1 MPSDR
6 PGRQHRSRRKAF
18 VVAPLRPRTLPVTKV
33 LTGLDLT
40 TMASPIKSLSEGHL
54 LESRDGFFGKHE
66 KMRIASH
73 HLSRRGFLI
82 AGGAAA
88 GAGAAAFALPGGVFD
103 FGSAGASRGDVD
115 LHLMAAA
122 ASVPLLGATKA
133 RTQVLSYNGH
143 VPGPELRIRQGDR
156 LRVSI
161 ENGLSEETTIHWH
174 GVRVPN
180 AMDGVPHLTQAP
192 IKPGDTFVY
201 DFIPPDAGTFWY
213 HPHVRGF
220 EQVARGLYAPLIVE
234 ERTPITVD
242 RDITWLLD
250 DWRLDGSAQITDD
263 FGSRSDMMMNGRVGN
278 TVTINGEIPRPL
290 DVRSGERIRLR
301 LINAANARIFALD
314 FDKLGPAIIAI
325 DGQPVT
331 PHEASGPVV
340 VAPGMRIDLVLDITG
355 QPGSRLA
362 IVDRFYKGLE
372 YPLTEI
378 VYSGLPLRTKP
389 LSSPIEL
396 PANPLPEPDPRSAQR
411 HDIRFGGGAMG
422 MMGGS
427 MGGGMM
433 GGGHGMGWTVN
444 GISSTGHTPEP
455 VLQIPLGQ
463 SVILALNNDTAWWH
477 PIHLHGH
484 SFRVISRNGS
494 PTRHREWQDTVLMAP
509 RETAEI
515 AFVADNPGDWMFHC
529 HILEHQAGGMMATI
543 RVG

>member
-1 MPSDR
+1 MRLPSYN
-6 PGRQHRSRRKAF
+6 
-18 VVAPLRPRTLPVTKV
+18 V
-33 LTGLDLT
+33 
-40 TMASPIKSLSEGHL
+40 
-54 LESRDGFFGKHE
+54 
-66 KMRIASH
+66 
-73 HLSRRGFLI
+73 SRRGFLI
-82 AGGAAA
+82 AGSAAA
-88 GAGAAAFALPGGVFD
+88 GAGAAAFALPAGVFNLD
-103 FGSAGASRGDVD
+103 SAGASGGDVD
-115 LHLMAAA
+115 LHVRAGPGSAA
-122 ASVPLLGATKA
+122 LLGPGKSET
-133 RTQVLSYNGH
+133 RILGYNGH

-192 IKPGDTFVY
+192 IQPGETFLY
-201 DFIPPDAGTFWY
+201 DFVPPDAGTFWY

-234 ERTPITVD
+234 ERTPIRVD

-250 DWRLDGSAQITDD
+250 DWRLDGSGQITDD

-278 TVTINGEIPRPL
+278 TVTINGRVPGPL
-290 DVRSGERIRLR
+290 KVRSGERIRLR

-314 FDKLGPAIIAI
+314 FAELRPAVIAI
-325 DGQPVT
+325 DGQPVS
-331 PHEASGPVV
+331 PHEAGGPVV
-340 VAPGMRIDLVLDITG
+340 VAPGMRVDLVLDMTG
-355 QPGSRLA
+355 RPGSRFAL
-362 IVDRFYKGLE
+362 VDRFYKGLE
-372 YPLTEI
+372 YPLTE
-378 VYSGLPLRTKP
+378 VLYSGSPLRAKP
-389 LSSPIEL
+389 LSAPIEL
-396 PANPLPEPDPRSAQR
+396 PRNPIPEPVLQRAQR
-411 HDIRFGGGAMG
+411 HDIRFGGGAMS

-433 GGGHGMGWTVN
+433 GDGMSGGMMGGHRMGWTVN
-444 GISSTGHTPEP
+444 GVSTTGHTPEP
-455 VLQIPLGQ
+455 ILTIARGESVLL
-463 SVILALNNDTAWWH
+463 SLTNDTAWWH

-543 RVG
+543 RVS